1 MINLLP
7 SDYGASQRHLR
18 LNVILRRWLVAAL
31 LACGVLV
38 LIMAVS
44 WIYTSQEE
52 KNLTKNIDSVNQQL
66 QAEDLAGTQKKAKDI
81 TSNIKIINQVLSR
94 EIRFSGLIT
103 QIGSVMPP
111 GTVLSGLT
119 LSSKIDGGLDLSANA
134 RDYTS
139 ATQIAVNLSDPDNK
153 IFDKVDIV
161 KVNCSSTSNSVY
173 LCDATFR
180 ALFSKS
186 TKSQFLN
193 VPGAKP

>member
-7 SDYGASQRHLR
+7 TDYGAGLRYSHL
-18 LNVILRRWLVAAL
+18 NAILRRWLIAAL
-31 LACGVLV
+31 LACGILV
-38 LIMAVS
+38 LILAVGGLY
-44 WIYTSQEE
+44 IAQQN

-66 QAEDLAGTQKKAKDI
+66 QAQDLAGTQKKAKDI
-81 TSNIKIINQVLSR
+81 TNNIRIISQVLSR

-119 LSSKIDGGLDLSANA
+119 LSKVDGGLDLSASA

-139 ATQIAVNLSDPDNK
+139 AAQIAVNLSDPKNK

-161 KVNCSSTSNSVY
+161 NINCSSTSGSTY
-173 LCDATFR
+173 PCSATFR
-180 ALFSKS
+180 ALFNKS
-186 TKSQFLN
+186 ARSQFLN
-193 VPGAKP
+193 VPGAKS

>member
-7 SDYGASQRHLR
+7 SDYGASLRYSR

-31 LACGVLV
+31 LACGGLV
-38 LIMAVS
+38 LILAVS
-44 WIYTSQEE
+44 WMYITRQN

-66 QAEDLAGTQKKAKDI
+66 RAEDLAGTQKKAKDI

-103 QIGSVMPP
+103 QIGSAMPP

-119 LSSKIDGGLDLSANA
+119 LSKVDGGLDLSASA
-134 RDYTS
+134 RDHTS
-139 ATQIAVNLSDPDNK
+139 AAQIAVNLSDPKNK

-161 KVNCSSTSNSVY
+161 NINCSSTSGSTY
-173 LCDATFR
+173 PCSATFR
-180 ALFSKS
+180 ALFNKS
-186 TKSQFLN
+186 TRGQFLN
-193 VPGAKP
+193 VPGASQ

>member
-7 SDYGASQRHLR
+7 TDYGTRLRHSH
-18 LNVILRRWLVAAL
+18 LNAILRRWLIAVL
-31 LACGVLV
+31 LAGGGLMLILV
-38 LIMAVS
+38 VG
-44 WIYTSQEE
+44 WIYITQQN
-52 KNLTKNIDSVNQQL
+52 KNLAKNIDSVNQQL
-66 QAEDLAGTQKKAKDI
+66 QAQDLAGTRKYAQDI
-81 TSNIKIINQVLSR
+81 TNNIRIINQVLSR

-119 LSSKIDGGLDLSANA
+119 LSKVDGGLDLSTNA

-139 ATQIAVNLSDPDNK
+139 ATQIAVNLSDPKNK

-161 KVNCSSTSNSVY
+161 NINCSSTSGSTY
-173 LCDATFR
+173 PCSAAFR

-186 TKSQFLN
+186 TRSQFLN
-193 VPGAKP
+193 IPGGSK